1 MTATTG
7 SQHDQSLPLGSLSS
21 TTSTRLIRSFNEWD
35 PLEEVIVGSLE
46 GAVMPPSHITV
57 TRTIPPLAAQLYR
70 LFGGHRYPRIMVD
83 AARRELEGFVKLLQA
98 EGITVKRPDT
108 MDFTVRARTP
118 FWNSKGYCVA
128 CPRDGFLIVGDE
140 IIETP
145 MAWRSRYFEGHAFRK
160 LFKDYFARGARW
172 TAAPRPELRDEL
184 FDYKWMR
191 PHKDEAVRYM
201 ITEFEPVFDAADFVR
216 CGRDLFGIRS
226 NVTNAAG
233 FEWLRRH
240 LARDG
245 YRVHEL
251 QHQCRTAM
259 HIDSTF
265 VPLCPGKFWST
276 PSIWTPPNFQP
287 SSSRGTYSSLR
298 GRIRRRFQHG
308 VFAFHSAAPGSAST
322 FSCLTRKGLLLRQ
335 VKGPLSPRFAI
346 GDFSRSLA
354 HFLTMRHSAVR
365 FIAPLSMSVAAANSN
380 PTSRELKRAAGLNH
394 SHIPRRWGHRR
405 YKGASTMETRRCR

>member
-1 MTATTG
+1 M
-7 SQHDQSLPLGSLSS
+7 SNLLSVSLSS
-21 TTSTRLIRSFNEWD
+21 STSTCPVRSFNEWD

-70 LFGGHRYPRIMVD
+70 LFGGHRYPRIMVN

-98 EGITVKRPDT
+98 EGIAVKRPDT
-108 MDFTVRARTP
+108 VDFTVRTRTP
-118 FWNSKGYCVA
+118 SWSSKGYCVA

-145 MAWRSRYFEGHAFRK
+145 MAWRSRYFEPHAFRK
-160 LFKDYFARGARW
+160 LFKEYFARGARW

-184 FDYKWMR
+184 FNYKWTR
-191 PHKDEAVRYM
+191 PSKEEPLRYM

-245 YRVHEL
+245 YRIHEL

-265 VPLCPGKFWST
+265 VPLCPGKVLVNPEYLDPAKLPAIFKSWDILVAPRPDPAPLSAWRFRVSQCS
-276 PSIWTPPNFQP
+276 PWISINVLMLDPKRVVVEASQKTLIAAFRDWGFQP
-287 SSSRGTYSSLR
+287 IPCPFLNYAPFGGSFHCATLD
-298 GRIRRRFQHG
+298 IRRRG
-308 VFAFHSAAPGSAST
+308 
-322 FSCLTRKGLLLRQ
+322 
-335 VKGPLSPRFAI
+335 
-346 GDFSRSLA
+346 
-354 HFLTMRHSAVR
+354 
-365 FIAPLSMSVAAANSN
+365 
-380 PTSRELKRAAGLNH
+380 ELE
-394 SHIPRRWGHRR
+394 SYFP
-405 YKGASTMETRRCR
+405 

>member
-1 MTATTG
+1 MTTTIG

-21 TTSTRLIRSFNEWD
+21 TTSARLVRSFNEWD

-128 CPRDGFLIVGDE
+128 CPRDGFVIVGDE
-140 IIETP
+140 IETP

-172 TAAPRPELRDEL
+172 TAASRPELRDEL
-184 FDYKWMR
+184 FDYKWTR

-226 NVTNAAG
+226 NLTNAAG

-251 QHQCRTAM
+251 QHQCSVTL
-259 HIDSTF
+259 DSDGLISRACSLRWPT
-265 VPLCPGKFWST
+265 PGGT
-276 PSIWTPPNFQP
+276 PSG
-287 SSSRGTYSSLR
+287 SSVTL
-298 GRIRRRFQHG
+298 H
-308 VFAFHSAAPGSAST
+308 
-322 FSCLTRKGLLLRQ
+322 
-335 VKGPLSPRFAI
+335 
-346 GDFSRSLA
+346 
-354 HFLTMRHSAVR
+354 
-365 FIAPLSMSVAAANSN
+365 
-380 PTSRELKRAAGLNH
+380 
-394 SHIPRRWGHRR
+394 
-405 YKGASTMETRRCR
+405 

>member
-1 MTATTG
+1 MTAATG

-21 TTSTRLIRSFNEWD
+21 TTSTRLVRSFNEWD

-70 LFGGHRYPRIMVD
+70 LFGGHRYPRIMVE
-83 AARRELEGFVKLLQA
+83 AALRELEGFVKLLQA

-184 FDYKWMR
+184 FDYKWTR

-265 VPLCPGKFWST
+265 VPLCPGKVLVNPEYLDPAKLPAIFKSWD
-276 PSIWTPPNFQP
+276 I
-287 SSSRGTYSSLR
+287 L
-298 GRIRRRFQHG
+298 
-308 VFAFHSAAPGSAST
+308 VAP
-322 FSCLTRKGLLLRQ
+322 R
-335 VKGPLSPRFAI
+335 PDP
-346 GDFSRSLA
+346 
-354 HFLTMRHSAVR
+354 
-365 FIAPLSMSVAAANSN
+365 APLSAWRFRVSQCSPWISINVLMLDPKRVVVEASQRTLIAAFRDWGFQPIACAFLNYAPFGGSFHCA
-380 PTSRELKRAAGLNH
+380 TLDVRRRGELE
-394 SHIPRRWGHRR
+394 SYFP
-405 YKGASTMETRRCR
+405 